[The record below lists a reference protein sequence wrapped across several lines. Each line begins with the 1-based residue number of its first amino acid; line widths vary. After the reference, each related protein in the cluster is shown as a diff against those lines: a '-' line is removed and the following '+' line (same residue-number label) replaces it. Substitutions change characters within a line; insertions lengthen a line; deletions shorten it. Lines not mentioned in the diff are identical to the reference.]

1 MDKKKSDFIQYA
13 IIAILILVG
22 AIVIFFSVR
31 SNRWTADGS
40 SKEHSTYFMESLLY
54 DGSTTTNPPVQ

>member
-31 SNRWTADGS
+31 SNRWTADG
-40 SKEHSTYFMESLLY
+40 KKC
-54 DGSTTTNPPVQ
+54 